1 MISVIDWLFGST
13 LEINTDTFW
22 MTRVAL
28 KSMDYRHQHSFFFP
42 SPFFCFTRCIC
53 LVTELNKMF
62 ISQISRAW
70 CAYVSVTFAPFQVSC
85 HALQLRQCS
94 VSSRKSVTPRSSIP
108 PTSSQH
114 EIRAQTGVISLISSR
129 VALSYERIDSNRPTR
144 ETRYIADDRLRGGAI
159 SGSVHPTACWVAIP
173 GSYQSKLSSPL
184 VSFLT
189 FFLLLWS
196 MDRRAQVCRWS
207 ILAVRAR
214 RHNSKQPFGFQQ
226 WNTGYIQDKKQESIA
241 TFISWTAG
249 SCWWSLIQR

>member
-108 PTSSQH
+108 PPLHNMRYGPKRAWYHLSVAVLLSHMNVLTQTVQRAKLGISPMIGFAVARYRDRFTQRRAGLLFLVHISRSSA
-114 EIRAQTGVISLISSR
+114 RRSCRFL
-129 VALSYERIDSNRPTR
+129 
-144 ETRYIADDRLRGGAI
+144 
-159 SGSVHPTACWVAIP
+159 
-173 GSYQSKLSSPL
+173 LSSCYYG
-184 VSFLT
+184 VWT
-189 FFLLLWS
+189 VEHKCA
-196 MDRRAQVCRWS
+196 DG
-207 ILAVRAR
+207 
-214 RHNSKQPFGFQQ
+214 PF
-226 WNTGYIQDKKQESIA
+226 
-241 TFISWTAG
+241 
-249 SCWWSLIQR
+249 